1 MIRVD
6 SILHFLSYAKLISI
20 SIIHGILHSFT
31 LLPVFSVFLRDIF
44 TPFWYYGCL
53 KRIEH
58 GHIATECWTATE
70 CGLKQPLSLGSG
82 QWILCLF
89 WKISI
94 LIQIHDYRILQIT
107 PQFQG
112 FHLSM
117 DFGLLC
123 HPPSSDMPRYADL
136 AGCLAVVED
145 RTAEIHFF
153 RRSCIRMAC
162 TVEMQTLSCVW
173 CVFRKWIYHTY
184 MQYTVINIT
193 HRMM

>member
-6 SILHFLSYAKLISI
+6 SILHFLYAKLISI
-20 SIIHGILHSFT
+20 SIIHGILHIFT
-31 LLPVFSVFLRDIF
+31 LLPVFSVFLRDMF

-70 CGLKQPLSLGSG
+70 CGLRQPLSLGSG

-89 WKISI
+89 WKMSI

-123 HPPSSDMPRYADL
+123 HPGRLPSSRGRQDCRDSFFALHQDGMYCRNANVVM
-136 AGCLAVVED
+136 CLSSLNLSHIHAV
-145 RTAEIHFF
+145 H
-153 RRSCIRMAC
+153 SN
-162 TVEMQTLSCVW
+162 
-173 CVFRKWIYHTY
+173 KH
-184 MQYTVINIT
+184 YTPNDVVRWWM
-193 HRMM
+193 HHHDHSRWL

>member
-6 SILHFLSYAKLISI
+6 SILHFLYAKLISI
-20 SIIHGILHSFT
+20 SIIHGILHIFT
-31 LLPVFSVFLRDIF
+31 LLPVFSVFLRDMF

-70 CGLKQPLSLGSG
+70 CGLRQPLSLGSG

-89 WKISI
+89 WKMSI

-123 HPPSSDMPRYADL
+123 HPPSSAMQCYADL

-145 RTAEIHFF
+145 RTAEIHFLL
-153 RRSCIRMAC
+153 CIRMAC
-162 TVEMQTLSCVW
+162 TVEMQMLL
-173 CVFRKWIYHTY
+173 CVFRHWIYHTY